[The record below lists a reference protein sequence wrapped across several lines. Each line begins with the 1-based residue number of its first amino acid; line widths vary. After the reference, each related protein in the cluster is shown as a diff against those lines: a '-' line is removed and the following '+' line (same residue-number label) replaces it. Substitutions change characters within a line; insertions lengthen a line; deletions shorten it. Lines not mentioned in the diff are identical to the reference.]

1 MFVRFYRRVL
11 QNNKTRSS
19 IGVQGFSNIS
29 DPYFIL
35 GVSKDAEFKE
45 IKTAFYKLAN
55 QYHPDKQDDKDS
67 KNKFLAIKEAFENIK
82 IQKGI
87 TKSTKGFEFEEP
99 TTSMRPNPTQ
109 FETSDD

>member
-1 MFVRFYRRVL
+1 M
-11 QNNKTRSS
+11 QNFAN
-19 IGVQGFSNIS
+19 VS

-35 GVSKDAEFKE
+35 GVSKDSDFKE
-45 IKTAFYKLAN
+45 IKKAFYKLAN

-87 TKSTKGFEFEEP
+87 VKPNKGF
-99 TTSMRPNPTQ
+99 
-109 FETSDD
+109 